1 MPKKE
6 KYKKLKEKT
15 LEELEK
21 KSLDVQNEKLKE
33 NNLTEQIKKAAE
45 SLYYVSETDAEILPY
60 VGEPAEAVTKEKLL
74 SQTKSASDA
83 PVEERDFAGFFI
95 RLTEI
100 QDWFGDEE
108 KEMAQKFTG
117 LRQILENNLRDLK
130 VFKVG
135 KIQLDIYVVGL
146 DAENKLTGIRTKAI
160 ET

>member
-1 MPKKE
+1 M
-6 KYKKLKEKT
+6 
-15 LEELEK
+15 
-21 KSLDVQNEKLKE
+21 
-33 NNLTEQIKKAAE
+33 
-45 SLYYVSETDAEILPY
+45 PY
-60 VGEPAEAVTKEKLL
+60 VGEQAEAVTKEKLL